1 MHLHISHELCLG
13 QEWPTG
19 ATLAPYL
26 YFAFFDKLQYIV
38 LFVCCLR
45 ENGQKLQAENRQGSI
60 LTGQS
65 TTLYRGCSEQRAVS
79 AFGFKTV
86 PEEMQKERSQ
96 VTLRKR

>member
-1 MHLHISHELCLG
+1 
-13 QEWPTG
+13 
-19 ATLAPYL
+19 
-26 YFAFFDKLQYIV
+26 

-45 ENGQKLQAENRQGSI
+45 ENGKKLQAENRQGSI

-86 PEEMQKERSQ
+86 PDSMSDHPEALEAGQLQSTCKFW
-96 VTLRKR
+96 TF